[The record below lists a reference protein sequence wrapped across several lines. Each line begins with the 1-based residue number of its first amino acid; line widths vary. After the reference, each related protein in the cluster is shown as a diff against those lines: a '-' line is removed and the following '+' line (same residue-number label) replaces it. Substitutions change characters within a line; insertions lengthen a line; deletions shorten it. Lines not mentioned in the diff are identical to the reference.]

1 MTENENGNNEK
12 KPQIEYHAPPVE
24 DFNSTDYLV
33 TRISVG
39 TGISDDHPNRYDKFE
54 IAFKRIKLADYESF
68 GDALTDLEKTRGIKA
83 DLQNILDKLIQS
95 LFTAPQYHTV
105 LCYQEGEKGP
115 DEAVITPDSE
125 FYKTLKPEGHQ
136 AAQTMAD
143 AYVVG
148 QRVVGVSQKKIIADV
163 KAAEQEFDMNHDEM
177 VAKLR
182 EMKEAG
188 MLDD

>member
-1 MTENENGNNEK
+1 MTENNDT

-39 TGISDDHPNRYDKFE
+39 TGIADDHPNRYDKFE
-54 IAFKRIKLADYESF
+54 IAFKRVKLADYESF
-68 GDALTDLEKTRGIKA
+68 DDALADLEKTRGIKA
-83 DLQNILDKLIQS
+83 DPQKILDKLVQS

-115 DEAVITPDSE
+115 DGEVITPDSE

-136 AAQTMAD
+136 AAQIMAD

-148 QRVVGVSQKKIIADV
+148 ARVVGVSQKKIIADV
-163 KAAEQEFDMNHDEM
+163 KKAEVDLGMSHAEM
-177 VAKLR
+177 VAKMA

-188 MLDD
+188 LLD